1 MYEYIAILLI
11 AILCLILTLY
21 NRRMAAAIRGI
32 ESIVQDYYAMQ
43 IRARRADQM
52 KEIDASSFNA
62 LQWIGAQ
69 ASSGL
74 DRQVE
79 VTEVLR
85 LVPEAS
91 AIDLR
96 TADNRRL
103 VVSPLPL
110 PELLRFDKRLR
121 SNGGK
126 SASVS
131 RRVEAFAS
139 RPLLNQSRWGWGV
152 TVVERALS
160 EAAEF
165 FDLEAHAAGTR
176 LGIDWRAPARLWFY
190 VVD

>member
-43 IRARRADQM
+43 IRARRANQM
-52 KEIDASSFNA
+52 KELDDSSLNVFEW
-62 LQWIGAQ
+62 LGRQ

-74 DRQVE
+74 DQQVQ

-85 LVPEAS
+85 LVPEAG

-103 VVSPLPL
+103 VVSPLSL
-110 PELLRFDKRLR
+110 PELLRFDKRVR
-121 SNGGK
+121 SAGGR
-126 SASVS
+126 SVS
-131 RRVEAFAS
+131 KRVEAFAS
-139 RPLLNQSRWGWGV
+139 RPLLNQSRWGWGI

-165 FDLEAHAAGTR
+165 FDLEAQVVGNR
-176 LGIDWRAPARLWFY
+176 LGMNWRAPSRLWFY
-190 VVD
+190 VVE

>member
-43 IRARRADQM
+43 IRARRAHQI
-52 KEIDASSFNA
+52 KEIDDSSLNVFE
-62 LQWIGAQ
+62 WIGTQ

-74 DRQVE
+74 DHQVQI
-79 VTEVLR
+79 TEVLR

-126 SASVS
+126 SVS
-131 RRVEAFAS
+131 KRVEAFAS

-165 FDLEAHAAGTR
+165 FDLEAQAVGNR
-176 LGIDWRAPARLWFY
+176 LGMNWRTPARLWFY
-190 VVD
+190 VVE